1 MKKCRTSINAVSQ
14 SCCMLKLLRIMKLTT
29 ILLLIATL
37 QVFASGVYSQQTDLT
52 LNLGETNVGQV
63 LTEIENQ
70 SEFYFLFNQKLVDT
84 DRKVNIQLSDKKIG
98 EVLDQVFSAT
108 NTDYV
113 VIDRQIVLSPKEYLA
128 EVKVAMQPRTITG
141 TVTDEGGEPIQ
152 GVTVL
157 IKGTTQGTI
166 TNVNGIYSIS
176 NVSENTTLQFS
187 FVGMLTQEVVAG
199 NQSTINITMLP
210 DAIGLEQVVVI
221 GYGTAK
227 KVDLTGAVKRANI
240 DAFREMPNVSI
251 AVIARSSNRLKYWT
265 GGCSW

>member
-1 MKKCRTSINAVSQ
+1 MKKCRTSIDAVSK
-14 SCCMLKLLRIMKLTT
+14 SYCMLKLLRIMKLST

-98 EVLDQVFSAT
+98 EVLDQVFSGT

-128 EVKVAMQPRTITG
+128 LAH
-141 TVTDEGGEPIQ
+141 
-152 GVTVL
+152 L
-157 IKGTTQGTI
+157 
-166 TNVNGIYSIS
+166 
-176 NVSENTTLQFS
+176 L
-187 FVGMLTQEVVAG
+187 
-199 NQSTINITMLP
+199 LP
-210 DAIGLEQVVVI
+210 LAD
-221 GYGTAK
+221 
-227 KVDLTGAVKRANI
+227 
-240 DAFREMPNVSI
+240 
-251 AVIARSSNRLKYWT
+251 
-265 GGCSW
+265 GCTHTCL